1 VNGKIKIREV
11 FTMKRTFSKEFKIK
25 ACELV
30 LKDEIK
36 HAVVA
41 EKMGINK
48 IMLYR
53 WIDEYETYGEEAFV
67 GKGRQRSSDAE
78 LRKLRKENERLKMEM
93 EILKKAAA
101 YFAKHP
107 ADE

>member
-1 VNGKIKIREV
+1 
-11 FTMKRTFSKEFKIK
+11 MKRTYSREFKIK

-30 LKDEIK
+30 LKDGIK

-41 EKMGINK
+41 EKLGINR

-53 WIDEYETYGEEAFV
+53 WVDQYETFGEQAFV
-67 GKGRQRSSDAE
+67 GKGHLRAEDAE
-78 LRKLRKENERLKMEM
+78 LRKLRKENERLRMEN

-101 YFAKHP
+101 YFAK
-107 ADE
+107 DRDGE

>member
-1 VNGKIKIREV
+1 
-11 FTMKRTFSKEFKIK
+11 MKRTFSKEFKVK

-30 LKDEIK
+30 IKDGIK
-36 HAVVA
+36 HTVVA

-53 WIDEYETYGEEAFV
+53 WISEYETYGEEAFV
-67 GKGRQRSSDAE
+67 GAGHQRSEDAE
-78 LRKLRKENERLKMEM
+78 LRKLRKENERLKMEN

>member
-1 VNGKIKIREV
+1 
-11 FTMKRTFSKEFKIK
+11 MKRTYSKEFKTK

-30 LKDEIK
+30 IKDEIK
-36 HAVVA
+36 HAVV
-41 EKMGINK
+41 EKLGINVV
-48 IMLYR
+48 MLYR
-53 WIDEYETYGEEAFV
+53 WISEYETYGNEAFV
-67 GKGRQRSSDAE
+67 GKGRLRSPDAE
-78 LRKLRKENERLKMEM
+78 MKKLLKENERLKMEN

>member
-1 VNGKIKIREV
+1 
-11 FTMKRTFSKEFKIK
+11 MKRRYNKEFKVK
-25 ACELV
+25 ACKLV
-30 LKDEIK
+30 LREGIK

-41 EKMGINK
+41 EKMGINVV
-48 IMLYR
+48 MLYR
-53 WIDEYETYGEEAFV
+53 WISEYQTLGENAFV
-67 GKGRQRSSDAE
+67 GSGHLRPEDAR
-78 LRKLRKENERLKMEM
+78 LRRLEKENERLRMEN

>member
-1 VNGKIKIREV
+1 
-11 FTMKRTFSKEFKIK
+11 MKRTFSKEFKIK

-30 LKDEIK
+30 IKDGIK
-36 HAVVA
+36 HAIVA

-53 WIDEYETYGEEAFV
+53 WIDEYETYGAEAFV
-67 GKGRQRSSDAE
+67 GKGNLRAE
-78 LRKLRKENERLKMEM
+78 DMELKKLRKENERLKMEN

>member
-1 VNGKIKIREV
+1 
-11 FTMKRTFSKEFKIK
+11 
-25 ACELV
+25 
-30 LKDEIK
+30 
-36 HAVVA
+36 
-41 EKMGINK
+41 MGINK

-53 WIDEYETYGEEAFV
+53 WISEYETYGEEAFV
-67 GKGRQRSSDAE
+67 GAGHQRSEDAE
-78 LRKLRKENERLKMEM
+78 LRKLRKENERLTMEN

>member
-1 VNGKIKIREV
+1 
-11 FTMKRTFSKEFKIK
+11 MKRMFSKEFKVK

-30 LKDEIK
+30 IKDGIK

-53 WIDEYETYGEEAFV
+53 WISEYETYGEEAFV
-67 GKGRQRSSDAE
+67 GAGHQRSEDAE
-78 LRKLRKENERLKMEM
+78 LRKLRKENERLTMEN

>member
-1 VNGKIKIREV
+1 MKDILKEEV
-11 FTMKRTFSKEFKIK
+11 ETMKRTYSKEFKEQACNLVIK
-25 ACELV
+25 EG
-30 LKDEIK
+30 IK

-41 EKMGINK
+41 EKLGINK
-48 IMLYR
+48 IMLYE
-53 WIDEYETYGEEAFV
+53 WISQYETYGEEAFV
-67 GKGRQRSSDAE
+67 GKGHQRSADAE
-78 LRKLRKENERLKMEM
+78 LRKLRRENERLRMEN

>member
-1 VNGKIKIREV
+1 
-11 FTMKRTFSKEFKIK
+11 MKRMFSKAFKVK

-30 LKDEIK
+30 IKDGIK

-53 WIDEYETYGEEAFV
+53 WIDEYETYGEEAFL
-67 GKGRQRSSDAE
+67 GAGHQRTEDAE
-78 LRKLRKENERLKMEM
+78 LRKLRKENERLKMEN

>member
-1 VNGKIKIREV
+1 
-11 FTMKRTFSKEFKIK
+11 MKRTFSKEFKVR

-30 LKDEIK
+30 IKDGIK

-67 GKGRQRSSDAE
+67 GAGHQRTEDAE
-78 LRKLRKENERLKMEM
+78 LRKLRKENERLQMEN

>member
-1 VNGKIKIREV
+1 
-11 FTMKRTFSKEFKIK
+11 MKRTYSKEFKEK

-30 LKDEIK
+30 IKDGIK
-36 HAVVA
+36 HAVLA
-41 EKMGINK
+41 EKMGISH

-53 WIDEYETYGEEAFV
+53 WIDEYQTYGEEAFV
-67 GKGRQRSSDAE
+67 GKGKLRSEDAE
-78 LRKLRKENERLKMEM
+78 LKKLRKENERLKMEN

>member
-1 VNGKIKIREV
+1 
-11 FTMKRTFSKEFKIK
+11 MKRTFSKEFKIK

-30 LKDEIK
+30 LKEGIK
-36 HAVVA
+36 HKVVA
-41 EKMGINK
+41 EKMGINH
-48 IMLYR
+48 IMLYK
-53 WIDEYETYGEEAFV
+53 WIDEYQTYGEEAFV
-67 GKGRQRSSDAE
+67 GKGCLRSPDA
-78 LRKLRKENERLKMEM
+78 KLQKLQKENERLKMEN

>member
-1 VNGKIKIREV
+1 
-11 FTMKRTFSKEFKIK
+11 MKRTYSKEFKTK
-25 ACELV
+25 ACEMV
-30 LKDEIK
+30 LEDEIK

-41 EKMGINK
+41 EKLGINK
-48 IMLYR
+48 VMLYR
-53 WIDEYETYGEEAFV
+53 WIDQYKTYGEEAFV
-67 GKGRQRSSDAE
+67 GKGHLRSKDAA
-78 LRKLRKENERLKMEM
+78 LKKLQKENERLKMEN

>member
-1 VNGKIKIREV
+1 MIYSNKGVLQ
-11 FTMKRTFSKEFKIK
+11 MKRTYSKEVKVK

-30 LKDEIK
+30 LKDGIK

-41 EKMGINK
+41 EKLGINK
-48 IMLYR
+48 IMLYQ
-53 WIDEYETYGEEAFV
+53 WIDQYETYGDEAFV
-67 GKGRQRSSDAE
+67 GKGHQRSADAE
-78 LRKLRKENERLKMEM
+78 LRKLRKENERLRMEN

>member
-1 VNGKIKIREV
+1 
-11 FTMKRTFSKEFKIK
+11 MKRTYSKDFKIK

-30 LKDEIK
+30 VKDEIK

-48 IMLYR
+48 VMLYR
-53 WIDEYETYGEEAFV
+53 WIDEYEIHGEEAFV
-67 GKGRQRSSDAE
+67 GKGHQRAEDAE
-78 LRKLRKENERLKMEM
+78 LRKLRKENERLKTEM

-107 ADE
+107 AEK

>member
-1 VNGKIKIREV
+1 
-11 FTMKRTFSKEFKIK
+11 MKRTFSKEFKVK

-30 LKDEIK
+30 IKDGIK

-53 WIDEYETYGEEAFV
+53 WISEYETYGEEAFV
-67 GKGRQRSSDAE
+67 GAGHQRSEDAE
-78 LRKLRKENERLKMEM
+78 LRKLRKENERLRMEN

-107 ADE
+107 ADK